1 MIYSRLTPGLL
12 PMVCLKNRLQR
23 GGRKDGISQEDVAHD
38 GQIIQAAGSQQIGH
52 TDKDEQSGKD
62 EDKKKR
68 AKSKLTTTQQ
78 MKAEF
83 MDWNRVRKI

>member
-1 MIYSRLTPGLL
+1 MEFRKKMWHMTGKLFKLL
-12 PMVCLKNRLQR
+12 DHNRSDILIR
-23 GGRKDGISQEDVAHD
+23 MNK
-38 GQIIQAAGSQQIGH
+38 AAKTKI
-52 TDKDEQSGKD
+52 
-62 EDKKKR
+62 KKKR

>member
-1 MIYSRLTPGLL
+1 MWHLTGKLFKLL
-12 PMVCLKNRLQR
+12 DHNRSDILIR
-23 GGRKDGISQEDVAHD
+23 MNK
-38 GQIIQAAGSQQIGH
+38 AAKTKI
-52 TDKDEQSGKD
+52 
-62 EDKKKR
+62 KKKR

>member
-1 MIYSRLTPGLL
+1 MGFRKKMWHLTGKLFKLL
-12 PMVCLKNRLQR
+12 DHNRSDILIR
-23 GGRKDGISQEDVAHD
+23 MNK
-38 GQIIQAAGSQQIGH
+38 AAKTKI
-52 TDKDEQSGKD
+52 
-62 EDKKKR
+62 KKKR

>member
-1 MIYSRLTPGLL
+1 MEFRKKMWRLTGKLFKL
-12 PMVCLKNRLQR
+12 F
-23 GGRKDGISQEDVAHD
+23 
-38 GQIIQAAGSQQIGH
+38 GSQQIGH

-83 MDWNRVRKI
+83 MD

>member
-1 MIYSRLTPGLL
+1 MEFSKKMWHLTGKLFKLL
-12 PMVCLKNRLQR
+12 DHNRSDILIR
-23 GGRKDGISQEDVAHD
+23 MNK
-38 GQIIQAAGSQQIGH
+38 AAKTKI
-52 TDKDEQSGKD
+52 
-62 EDKKKR
+62 KKKR

>member
-1 MIYSRLTPGLL
+1 MKFRKKMWHLTGKLFKLL
-12 PMVCLKNRLQR
+12 DHNRSDILIR
-23 GGRKDGISQEDVAHD
+23 MNK
-38 GQIIQAAGSQQIGH
+38 AAKTKI
-52 TDKDEQSGKD
+52 
-62 EDKKKR
+62 KKKR

>member
-1 MIYSRLTPGLL
+1 MEFRKKMWHLTGKLFKLL
-12 PMVCLKNRLQR
+12 DHNRSDILIR
-23 GGRKDGISQEDVAHD
+23 MNK
-38 GQIIQAAGSQQIGH
+38 AAKTKI
-52 TDKDEQSGKD
+52 
-62 EDKKKR
+62 KKKR